1 MALIAMAVWD
11 TEENKRT
18 NYTRQTLVSLSKQ
31 VNWNIHRLIVV
42 DNASCYATKELLWG
56 VVRAS
61 TDAGSVLPHYP
72 KIKNC
77 DGECRITVITLPE
90 NIGTARAV
98 NKAWQLRNAG
108 EHCIKMDN
116 DVVIH
121 SKDWVDEL
129 EEALRRDPSIGIIGL
144 KRKDCWENPEHTE
157 PFYRSTLQ
165 MLPHEAGERWMVI
178 EKVRHV
184 MGTCQMF
191 NSALLDKIGYLYQPR
206 LYGFDDCLAAT
217 RSEVAGFYNAFLP
230 HIEIDHIDTGETE
243 YQGWK
248 EKHSGEDMH
257 LFNSITQ
264 AYREGR
270 RPIYEQP

>member
-11 TEENKRT
+11 TVENKRT
-18 NYTRQTLVSLSKQ
+18 AYTARTLESLRDTVSGK
-31 VNWNIHRLIVV
+31 HRIVIV
-42 DNASCYATKELLWG
+42 DNGSCDETK
-56 VVRAS
+56 
-61 TDAGSVLPHYP
+61 
-72 KIKNC
+72 
-77 DGECRITVITLPE
+77 RILHLYSGYHGFSVITLPE

-98 NKAWQLRNAG
+98 NKAWQLREVG
-108 EHCIKMDN
+108 EHCVKMDN

-121 SKDWVDEL
+121 SKGWADEL

-144 KRKDCWENPEHTE
+144 KRKDCWENPAHENT
-157 PFYRSTLQ
+157 FYRSSLA
-165 MLPHEAGERWMVI
+165 MLPHVAGERWMVI

-230 HIEIDHIDTGETE
+230 HIEIDHIDTGATE

-257 LFNSITQ
+257 AFNQLTQ
-264 AYREGR
+264 QYRTGQ
-270 RPIYEQP
+270 RPVYEEA